1 MDEMLRTLGVMAP
14 SSAPLPQFVEDFALA
29 LTGLGFARMPARVFC
44 LALAA
49 PEESLTAREIA
60 DRLGV
65 SAAAVSGA
73 VKYLGQINLLRRFRT
88 PGERVDR
95 FGLGDE
101 VWAPVFEAEIAAYEP
116 LRQICLQAIASGD
129 LAGRGAERVGE
140 TTAFLAFMAEEMS
153 GLLERWRDT
162 RDDRRR
168 RVAAGE

>member
-1 MDEMLRTLGVMAP
+1 MPEPPNV
-14 SSAPLPQFVEDFALA
+14 PQFVEDFALA
-29 LTGLGFARMPARVFC
+29 LSQLGFPRMPARVFS

-73 VKYLGQINLLRRFRT
+73 VRYLGTLNLIRRFRT

-101 VWAPVFEAEIAAYEP
+101 VWEPVFAAEIAAYGP
-116 LRQICLQAIASGD
+116 LSDMCEQALQDGQ
-129 LAGRGAERVGE
+129 LVGPGRDRVAETRDFLQFMTGEMGELVRRWHAER
-140 TTAFLAFMAEEMS
+140 AK
-153 GLLERWRDT
+153 R
-162 RDDRRR
+162 
-168 RVAAGE
+168 